1 MYFAFANWLSVVLSS
16 AGIQRCPL
24 PSLSARCT
32 QTTNNMAEEA
42 GGREQLLPKKGI
54 TTSIIWNWFGFTAS
68 DEGQT
73 TPRCKLCLKAV
84 VVACSSTTNLFQHL
98 KRKHAAEWEKC
109 RLLRKDDRSSSSDK
123 DSTKSV
129 KQTTLQQSFSSC
141 VPYEKSGARWKAIT
155 DAITFFIATDMLPV
169 YSVEKR
175 GFNHML
181 RVLDAR
187 YTVPSRKYFSDV
199 ALPQLYNATR
209 QKITRE
215 LKDIDFYAATT
226 DLWSSRTMQ
235 PYMCLT
241 VHYINENWDLRNVCL
256 QTAYFPEDHTGE
268 MIGQE
273 LKDALSSWELSEE
286 RLTCMT
292 TDSGTNV
299 IKALKDNKWPNLKCF
314 GHRLHNAIGKF

>member
-1 MYFAFANWLSVVLSS
+1 
-16 AGIQRCPL
+16 
-24 PSLSARCT
+24 
-32 QTTNNMAEEA
+32 
-42 GGREQLLPKKGI
+42 
-54 TTSIIWNWFGFTAS
+54 
-68 DEGQT
+68 
-73 TPRCKLCLKAV
+73 
-84 VVACSSTTNLFQHL
+84 
-98 KRKHAAEWEKC
+98 
-109 RLLRKDDRSSSSDK
+109 
-123 DSTKSV
+123 
-129 KQTTLQQSFSSC
+129 
-141 VPYEKSGARWKAIT
+141 
-155 DAITFFIATDMLPV
+155 
-169 YSVEKR
+169 
-175 GFNHML
+175 ML

-241 VHYINENWDLRNVCL
+241 VHYIDENWNLRNVCL